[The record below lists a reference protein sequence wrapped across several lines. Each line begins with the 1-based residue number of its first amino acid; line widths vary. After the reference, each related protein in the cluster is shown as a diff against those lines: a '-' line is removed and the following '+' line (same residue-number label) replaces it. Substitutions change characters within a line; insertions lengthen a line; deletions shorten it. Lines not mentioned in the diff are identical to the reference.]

1 MIRSTK
7 ISAVLL
13 VLRLALGGLMLFAA
27 YNKVKP
33 PATPVDDPIR
43 KFMFSIEAFEI
54 LPPQLI
60 ESATFTMPLIEIVC
74 GVLLILGIW
83 TRSSS
88 LVLAGLT
95 ASFVYVINR
104 ALMSGNIDVDCGCF
118 GDLAIFCPKDKLT
131 VCHVWRSSAFVGV
144 ALILLLF
151 GAGRFSLDAILIG
164 RRPKVAELPD
174 APTAPALTP
183 VEPGKG

>member
-60 ESATFTMPLIEIVC
+60 ESAAFTMPLIEIVC

-83 TRSSS
+83 TRSSA

-95 ASFVYVINR
+95 ASCVYVING
-104 ALMSGNIDVDCGCF
+104 AL
-118 GDLAIFCPKDKLT
+118 AKP
-131 VCHVWRSSAFVGV
+131 
-144 ALILLLF
+144 
-151 GAGRFSLDAILIG
+151 
-164 RRPKVAELPD
+164 
-174 APTAPALTP
+174 
-183 VEPGKG
+183 